1 MALKGFRQGYYTPVH
16 PEKYMGNPDQIMYRS
31 SWELAMNKFLDN
43 NPHILRWSS
52 EEIKIPYIKP
62 TDGRQHF
69 YFPDYWIEYVNK
81 DGEIIQEIVEV
92 KPLAQTKPPT
102 TRGKKQSTILYE
114 QTTWA
119 VNVEKW
125 RAAADWCGARGI
137 TFRVITEK
145 GLFKT

>member
-1 MALKGFRQGYYTPVH
+1 M
-16 PEKYMGNPDQIMYRS
+16 
-31 SWELAMNKFLDN
+31 
-43 NPHILRWSS
+43 
-52 EEIKIPYIKP
+52 
-62 TDGRQHF
+62 
-69 YFPDYWIEYVNK
+69 NK

-125 RAAADWCGARGI
+125 RAAADWCQARGI